1 MAWIIRDDH
10 VNPEKWTRRVKELIS
25 DPVVAS
31 IHRLY
36 PLYSIGGLVLP
47 AILVGLV
54 HGSWFGVFSG
64 FLWGGLVRLFLV
76 NHLVWSINSVCHIYG
91 SSDYVTQDHSRNN
104 YWLMLPSLGFSLHN
118 NHHAFPKAASTS
130 HVWWQIDLCGL
141 VIRLLAACGLAW
153 DVNHVPS
160 ADRRARRRQQRVP
173 TLSESAGS
181 VRPVISD
188 Q

>member
-1 MAWIIRDDH
+1 M
-10 VNPEKWTRRVKELIS
+10 P
-25 DPVVAS
+25 
-31 IHRLY
+31 
-36 PLYSIGGLVLP
+36 YS
-47 AILVGLV
+47 VGRSGKSRPG
-54 HGSWFGVFSG
+54 GSWFGVFSG

-141 VIRLLAACGLAW
+141 VIRLLAACGLA
-153 DVNHVPS
+153 HVTG
-160 ADRRARRRQQRVP
+160 RRNC
-173 TLSESAGS
+173 
-181 VRPVISD
+181 RPIRASIRA
-188 Q
+188 